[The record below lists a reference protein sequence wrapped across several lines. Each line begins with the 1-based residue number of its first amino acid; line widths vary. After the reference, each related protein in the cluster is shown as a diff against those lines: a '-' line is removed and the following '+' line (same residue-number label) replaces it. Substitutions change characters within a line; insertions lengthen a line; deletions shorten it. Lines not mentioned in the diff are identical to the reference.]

1 MAKDKSE
8 TSRLLLTQKDTWVRP
23 YFKKYKKLLALV
35 LFLGLMT
42 FFAGSALMFTSGYL
56 ISKSATRPENILMV
70 YIPVVLTRAFGI
82 GRPVFRYL
90 ERLGSHN
97 WVLKMTSDIR
107 LKLYESVETKAS
119 QSKSEFQTGKVL
131 GILAEDIDHIQNL
144 YLRTIF
150 PTLVGLLLY
159 TIIIVALGVF
169 SIPFA
174 LLMLLFIGLIIIV
187 VPLLSVLINKAS
199 VYHRKKWRHVLY
211 NELTDT
217 VLGVGDWQYSG
228 RHHEFLTSYNES
240 ESKVREAEAKLNKS
254 SRIQDVLVQVIFG
267 VIVLAMFF
275 WAGTY
280 FTERGM
286 SNLNFIAAFVLA
298 VFPLMDAFG
307 PISQGITEF
316 PNYEDSAV
324 RLHQLPKIED
334 KLTDDNPSQE
344 LPTKGEVSINH
355 LSFSYDDSEKDIL
368 RDLTLTIESGTTLAI
383 LGKSGTGKSTLAKLL
398 RGDLRPTEGTIAID
412 GQPVSEIAE
421 MSSVIGVVN
430 QSPHLFDTTLLNN
443 VRLGNIQASDEEVM
457 TAIEQAGLKSVVDRL
472 PLGANTHVEEGG
484 KRFSGGEQQRI
495 ALARILLQDT
505 PVVIID
511 EPTIG
516 LDPIT
521 ERQLLSTMFEVLQDK
536 TVIWITHH
544 LMSIDSADRVIF
556 LSEGMVTMDGNP
568 GDLAREN
575 DHFRYLLSLDNN

>member
-1 MAKDKSE
+1 MFKEKLKAK
-8 TSRLLLTQKDTWVRP
+8 RLLLTKEDTWVRP

-107 LKLYESVETKAS
+107 LKLYQSVESKANKA
-119 QSKSEFQTGKVL
+119 KSEFQTGKVL
-131 GILAEDIDHIQNL
+131 GILAEDVDHIQNL

-159 TIIIVALGVF
+159 TIIIIALGVF
-169 SIPFA
+169 SVPFA
-174 LLMLLFIGLIIIV
+174 LLMGLFIGLIIIV
-187 VPLLSVLINKAS
+187 VPLASVLINKVN
-199 VYHRKKWRHVLY
+199 VYRRKEWRHILY
-211 NELTDT
+211 NDLTDT

-240 ESKVREAEAKLNKS
+240 ESKVREAERKLNKS
-254 SRIQDVLVQVIFG
+254 TRLQDLLVQFIFG
-267 VIVLAMFF
+267 VIVIAMFF
-275 WAGTY
+275 WTGTY
-280 FTERGM
+280 FTDRGM
-286 SNLNFIAAFVLA
+286 SQLNYIAAFVLA

-324 RLHQLPKIED
+324 RLHDLPRVNNNETSLEENQPHPSSGKVTIE
-334 KLTDDNPSQE
+334 
-344 LPTKGEVSINH
+344 GVSFNYEG
-355 LSFSYDDSEKDIL
+355 SDKDIL
-368 RDLTLTIESGTTLAI
+368 KELSLTIESGTTLAV
-383 LGKSGTGKSTLAKLL
+383 LGKSGTGKSTLAKLI
-398 RGDLRPTEGTIAID
+398 RGDLKPTNGVIKID
-412 GQPVSEIAE
+412 GQEVSNLAD
-421 MSSVIGVVN
+421 MSSIIGVVN
-430 QSPHLFDTTLLNN
+430 QNPHLFDTTVLNN
-443 VRLGNIQASDEEVM
+443 VRLGNIEASDEDVLR
-457 TAIEQAGLKSVVDRL
+457 AIEQAGLQKVIDEL
-472 PLGANTHVEEGG
+472 PEGANTHVEEGG

-521 ERQLLSTMFEVLQDK
+521 ERQLLATMFSVLKDK

-544 LMSIDSADRVIF
+544 LMSIESADRVIF
-556 LSEGMVTMDGNP
+556 LSDGMMTMDGEP
-568 GDLAREN
+568 KDLAQTN
-575 DHFRYLLSLDNN
+575 PHFRKLLALDNN